1 MKRHSV
7 SEGGH
12 VDRANNT
19 RCKSAVPGLPVL
31 RAGPAGR
38 AMQQLYRS
46 PLRDLMPA
54 YNQPASIASVVIIH
68 RQT

>member
-31 RAGPAGR
+31 RAVKPR
-38 AMQQLYRS
+38 RS
-46 PLRDLMPA
+46 GNAATLPFA
-54 YNQPASIASVVIIH
+54 FA
-68 RQT
+68 